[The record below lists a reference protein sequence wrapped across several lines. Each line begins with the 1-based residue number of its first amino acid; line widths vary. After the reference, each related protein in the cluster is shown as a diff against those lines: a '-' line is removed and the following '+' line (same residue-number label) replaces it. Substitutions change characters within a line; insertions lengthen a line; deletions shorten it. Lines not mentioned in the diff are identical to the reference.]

1 MMKIYLILLIISGIA
16 HLINYLEIKAVIKKY
31 DFVKIN
37 EPLLE
42 EKILAGIKE
51 LILWALIVPQILGL
65 LGNLLN
71 HDTYVEGICEG
82 LENSGFWG

>member
-1 MMKIYLILLIISGIA
+1 MKIYLILLVISGIA
-16 HLINYLEIKAVIKKY
+16 HLINYLEIKVVIKKY

-42 EKILAGIKE
+42 EKILAGIKA

-71 HDTYVEGICEG
+71 HDAYVEGICNG
-82 LENSGFWG
+82 LENSEFWG